1 MHGYQIMNE
10 LAERTNG
17 VWQPS
22 PGSIYPVLQQLTDEG
37 LVACEEGDGRKVFN
51 LTDEGREV
59 AAEMQTE
66 TPVWEQFVGR
76 DDRVDLREEVGS
88 FAAAAR
94 QVGMTGTAEQAA
106 KAAEIIVEA
115 RKRLYQ
121 LLAE

>member
-22 PGSIYPVLQQLTDEG
+22 PGSVYPVLQQLTDEG
-37 LVACEEGDGRKVFN
+37 LVAYEQSDGRKVFS
-51 LTDEGREV
+51 LTSDGEKV
-59 AAEMQTE
+59 VAEMSSE
-66 TPVWEQFVGR
+66 TPVWEQFLGTG
-76 DDRVDLREEVGS
+76 DRVDLRDEVGS
-88 FAAAAR
+88 LAAAAK

-115 RKRLYQ
+115 RKRLYR